1 MKKNS
6 WAIAVNLAAVVVALL
21 AFDVWRRAQ
30 PVPGMGHRIEG
41 TSALNFYEDV
51 DDVGYIPWPDRSAT
65 ARKVLDGQ
73 AIYDVTYT
81 IGPDSFR
88 VAPRPAGAEA
98 CVLNFGDSNT
108 FGEGVN
114 DDENYPWLLGQ
125 RGGGRIAS
133 HNFGVSGW
141 GPHQMLAGL
150 QSGRFARA
158 LDCKPTHA
166 VYYFIPEQVARVA
179 GRTSWDTHGPRYALK
194 DGRLSRE
201 GNFDTPG
208 LAARPAPDLDE
219 GILTWRR
226 LLGVDAM
233 GTPEEAELTAAVLIE
248 AARELERLSPGT
260 RLHVLFW
267 KDARNPLMDSLAA
280 RLTAAGLVLHRP
292 EAVIPGYATGW
303 RQWVLNPLDRHP
315 NAAAHDRV
323 ADYIAREIVG
333 QAL

>member
-1 MKKNS
+1 MRKNF
-6 WAIAVNLAAVVVALL
+6 WAIAINLAAVVIALL

-30 PVPGMGHRIEG
+30 PIPGMGHRIEG
-41 TSALNFYEDV
+41 TSAINFYEDV
-51 DDVGYIPWPDRSAT
+51 DDLGYLPWPSRSAT
-65 ARKVLDGQ
+65 ARKVLEGRTV
-73 AIYDVTYT
+73 YDVNYT
-81 IGPDSFR
+81 IGADSFR

-114 DDENYPWLLGQ
+114 DDENYPWLLAGHS
-125 RGGGRIAS
+125 GGRIAA

-141 GPHQMLAGL
+141 GPHQLLAGL

-158 LDCKPTHA
+158 LQCKPTHA

-194 DGRLSRE
+194 DGKVVRE

-208 LAARPAPDLDE
+208 LPAKPTPDLDE

-226 LLGVDAM
+226 LVGVDAM
-233 GTPEEAELTAAVLIE
+233 GSREEADLTAAVLIE

-267 KDARNPLMDSLAA
+267 KDEPNPLMDSIAAKLA
-280 RLTAAGLVLHRP
+280 AAGLVLHRP
-292 EAVIPGYATGW
+292 KDVIPGYRGTW
-303 RQWVLNPLDRHP
+303 QDWILSPLDRHP
-315 NAAAHDRV
+315 NARAHGRV

-333 QAL
+333 REP